1 MNRAQLNK
9 KRGASL
15 RRIVHWKLCLALAL
29 CASCFR
35 SAPQEAPQPLR
46 IARGERAPLFPHLL
60 HGANVEG
67 EVELV
72 LLVDSSGV
80 PDMSRVRIIRSS
92 HALFSSS
99 VTAALSQ
106 WRFGP
111 ARRGG
116 RAVAD
121 SVRVRW
127 EFALPKNCAPAAFP
141 VNVRVDT
148 TAVLGPHY
156 ATRTELSAAGL
167 SGKTSACLVE
177 SRNGWVGARD

>member
-1 MNRAQLNK
+1 V
-9 KRGASL
+9 
-15 RRIVHWKLCLALAL
+15 RRIRHWKLCLALAL
-29 CASCFR
+29 CASCYR
-35 SAPQEAPQPLR
+35 SGPQEAPQALQ
-46 IARGERAPLFPHLL
+46 IARGERAPFFPHLL

-67 EVELV
+67 DVELV

-92 HALFSSS
+92 HDLFSSS
-99 VTAALSQ
+99 VSAAMSQ
-106 WRFGP
+106 WRFAP

-127 EFALPKNCAPAAFP
+127 EFALPENCARAAFP
-141 VNVRVDT
+141 GNVWVDS
-148 TAVLGPHY
+148 TAVLGPQY
-156 ATRTELSAAGL
+156 ATRPELTASGI

-177 SRNGWVGARD
+177 SRNGWVGAGD